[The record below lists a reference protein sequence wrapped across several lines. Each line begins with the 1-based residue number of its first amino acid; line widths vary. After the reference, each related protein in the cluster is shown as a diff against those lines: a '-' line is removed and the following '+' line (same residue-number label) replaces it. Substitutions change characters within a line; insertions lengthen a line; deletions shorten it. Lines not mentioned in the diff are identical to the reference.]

1 MSKLKRIFDF
11 VGLSGFQ
18 RKDEDA
24 SSSFEEFYSTREVLL
39 ETSMEEV
46 KRVVAENCDFGN
58 LDVRKRMTFSASP
71 VCHESDAKSKRQH
84 VRLCARFA
92 TNSSLSQSL

>member
-1 MSKLKRIFDF
+1 MSMLKRIFDF

-39 ETSMEEV
+39 EASMEEI

-58 LDVRKRMTFSASP
+58 LDVKNDIFGFSGLPRIGCKEQTPARKTQ
-71 VCHESDAKSKRQH
+71 C
-84 VRLCARFA
+84 
-92 TNSSLSQSL
+92 